1 MHICVQTYAFMAST
15 QMQCM
20 EPVADPPPP
29 FPYLRVLIRP
39 WEQSSVDNFPNN
51 F

>member
-20 EPVADPPPP
+20 ELVVDPPPP

>member
-20 EPVADPPPP
+20 EPVADPPP

-51 F
+51 L